1 MPRLSIQEVLA
12 RAERVTREVVV
23 GEVPRVDGEGRW
35 PEAGLRALQAAGL
48 GGLVV
53 PEESGGLGYGLL
65 ALAQV
70 CEVLGRACA
79 STAICFGMH
88 CVGAAVIA
96 AKATAAQKREYLEP
110 IAAGRHL
117 TTLAL
122 SEPGTGV
129 HFYLPM
135 TELVAEAGGYRIR
148 GRKSFVTNGG
158 HADSYVLSTKASGP
172 GAGPGDFS
180 CLIVPAEAP
189 GLVWGGEWKGVG
201 MRGNSARGLELND
214 VPVPASALL
223 GQEGDEIWYVFNV
236 VAPYFLVAMA
246 GTYQGIATS
255 AFEEA
260 RRHLKERHYAHSGS
274 SPGQQSVLQHRLGS
288 LWAMVER
295 TRLLIHSAAARG
307 DAGEPS
313 ALPALC
319 SAKAEVGDTAVT
331 VANEALTL
339 VGGRGYSEEASP
351 LFRHLRD
358 ARAAHVMSPTTDLLR
373 TWTGRALLDLPLLG
387 D

>member
-12 RAERVTREVVV
+12 RAEAVTREVVV
-23 GEVPRVDGEGRW
+23 GQVPHVDGAGRW
-35 PEAGLRALQAAGL
+35 PEVGLRALQAAGL

-53 PEESGGLGYGLL
+53 PEESGGLGHGLL

-88 CVGAAVIA
+88 CVGTAVLA
-96 AKATAAQKREYLEP
+96 AKATAAQKRDYLEP
-110 IAAGRHL
+110 IAAGEHL

-122 SEPGTGV
+122 SEPGTGI

-135 TELVAEAGGYRIR
+135 TQLVAEGEGYRVR

-158 HADSYVLSTKASGP
+158 HADSYVVSTMASGP
-172 GAGPGDFS
+172 NAGPGDFS
-180 CLIVPAEAP
+180 CVIVPARAQGLHWGAP
-189 GLVWGGEWKGVG
+189 WQGVG
-201 MRGNSARGLELND
+201 MRGNSALTLTLED
-214 VPVPASALL
+214 VFLPASALL
-223 GQEGDEIWYVFNV
+223 GQEGDEIWYVFQV
-236 VAPYFLVAMA
+236 VAPYFLVAMS
-246 GTYQGIATS
+246 GTYQGIAAG

-260 RRHLKERHYAHSGS
+260 RQHLKARTYAHAGT
-274 SPGQQSVLQHRLGS
+274 SPGQQPLLQHRLGS

-295 TRLLIHSAAARG
+295 TRLLLHAAAARG
-307 DAGEPS
+307 DSGVPD
-313 ALPALC
+313 ALLSLC
-319 SAKAEVGDTAVT
+319 SAKAEVGDCAVT

-339 VGGRGYSEEASP
+339 VGGHGYSEANSP

-373 TWTGRALLDLPLLG
+373 TWAGRALLELPLLG